1 MSVSIL
7 VPVMFKSES
16 SSQLMFVDFPSGSLY
31 DASGNLATEQQRD
44 EVFSEMRRQRE
55 AYMPHVPYD
64 QIREVANTE
73 RRLSEDNAK
82 HVFRRGV

>member
-7 VPVMFKSES
+7 VPVMVKSES
-16 SSQLMFVDFPSGSLY
+16 SSELMFIDFASASLY
-31 DASGNLATEQQRD
+31 DASGKPATEEQRD
-44 EVFSEMRRQRE
+44 SVLADMRRQRE

-73 RRLSEDNAK
+73 RNLSKDNAK
-82 HVFRRGV
+82 HVFRRGF